1 MRVAGLL
8 FQVKLE
14 LHQDRLVAPQYM
26 RFKVFE
32 CCKQTLSLYLF
43 LIFHPSI
50 PLFLGNIGLVS
61 SLATTY
67 SSISGVPPIP
77 LTKASTHSLTF
88 RSRSSMMGVATS
100 PMHAYD
106 SPSTADFSM
115 PLSSGALLTGARA
128 MKSYSRTPRIPPTM
142 GPTT

>member
-14 LHQDRLVAPQYM
+14 LHQDRLVAPQCI
-26 RFKVFE
+26 RFKVFA

-50 PLFLGNIGLVS
+50 PLFLGNIRLVS

-67 SSISGVPPIP
+67 SSISGVSPIP
-77 LTKASTHSLTF
+77 ATKASTHSLTF

-100 PMHAYD
+100 SMHA
-106 SPSTADFSM
+106 
-115 PLSSGALLTGARA
+115 LIRLRQ
-128 MKSYSRTPRIPPTM
+128 PTFRCR
-142 GPTT
+142 